1 MLEALKSLFENN
13 VLSEEIKA
21 DIQEAWDKQVN
32 ENKLT
37 VTAELREEFASK
49 YEIDK
54 AHMVE
59 AVDSLVND
67 KLSEEISEFTED
79 RKALAEARAKYA
91 VAMRENADLLKGFVL
106 DQLKK
111 EVGELHEDQKVV
123 SEKFGALEEF
133 VVEALSKE
141 IAEFHQDKKDL
152 AETKVRLVREAKDHL
167 TKVKTT
173 FVKRSAEL
181 VTETV
186 SKGLK
191 KEITALKDDI
201 DSARKNDFGR
211 KIFETF
217 ANEYTNSYLNE
228 KSETSKLMKVVALKD
243 KTVGE
248 AKAVAEQA
256 KKIIATKNAEIA
268 KLVEATKR
276 KDVMSELTG
285 PLSKDQREIMNDLL
299 ESVQTDKLKN
309 SFDKYITAV
318 IDGKTPE
325 KKKARL
331 TESEAK
337 EITGNRTTN
346 VSSVSVESTNNI
358 VDIRRLAG
366 LK

>member
-1 MLEALKSLFENN
+1 
-13 VLSEEIKA
+13 
-21 DIQEAWDKQVN
+21 
-32 ENKLT
+32 
-37 VTAELREEFASK
+37 
-49 YEIDK
+49 
-54 AHMVE
+54 MVE
-59 AVDSLVND
+59 AVDALVND
-67 KLSEEISEFTED
+67 KLSEEISEFAED

-91 VAMRENADLLKGFVL
+91 VAMRENAGMLKGFVF

-167 TKVKTT
+167 AKVKAN

-191 KEITALKDDI
+191 KEITALKEDI

-217 ANEYTNSYLNE
+217 AGEYTNSYLNE
-228 KSETSKLMKVVALKD
+228 KSETSKLMKVVELKD
-243 KTVGE
+243 KTVEE
-248 AKAVAEQA
+248 AKADVAE
-256 KKIIATKNAEIA
+256 KSKIIESKEAEIA

-276 KDVMSELTG
+276 KEVMHELTG

-299 ESVQTDKLKN
+299 ESVQTDKLKGA
-309 SFDKYITAV
+309 FDKYITAV

-325 KKKARL
+325 KKKAKL

-337 EITGNRTTN
+337 EITGNRKTN